1 MRWYFYFRDFHK
13 DNVWFEQKRNQ
24 NLDSDLEV
32 MEKKNLRFTMDTQ
45 TTARNFSFCFP
56 FLYHSLISLFYIYI
70 SVCAIMPS
78 LLEKI
83 ILLTTRTTVGT
94 IACVLVGTLFV
105 YFFLFGKRHILTC
118 SLYSVLISF

>member
-1 MRWYFYFRDFHK
+1 
-13 DNVWFEQKRNQ
+13 
-24 NLDSDLEV
+24 
-32 MEKKNLRFTMDTQ
+32 
-45 TTARNFSFCFP
+45 
-56 FLYHSLISLFYIYI
+56 
-70 SVCAIMPS
+70 MPS